1 MHRGAS
7 SATPVLELIFI
18 FVIGLNDELEPVH
31 ALAYCIYYAVIKLKQ
46 WITCLTNFFSFFRF
60 HSHQIFHVLVIAAAF
75 VHYRGI
81 SNMAVHRLTK
91 VESYLKED
99 NENYLV
105 PYGTFQLRCA
115 VCGKQNIRVNKF
127 VRSTKAD
134 LFPSPSPV
142 WLL

>member
-99 NENYLV
+99 NVKLFSTVRYVSITL
-105 PYGTFQLRCA
+105 
-115 VCGKQNIRVNKF
+115 CGLLK
-127 VRSTKAD
+127 TKY
-134 LFPSPSPV
+134 
-142 WLL
+142 